1 MEDAAIMVNI
11 LFICHGNICRS
22 PMAEYIMKDLVKK
35 EGRTKDFHIES
46 RAVSYEEYGNP
57 VYPPVKKILN
67 SLGINYDEKH
77 ATVLTKEDYKKYDYL
92 IAMDKSNLY
101 GIQKIIGEDTLHK
114 VHLLLEYTGENRD
127 VSDPWYTRDFEKTYE
142 DILRGCKAILNIIG

>member
-67 SLGINYDEKH
+67 SLGINCDEKH

-127 VSDPWYTRDFEKTYE
+127 VSDPWYTRDFEKTYD
-142 DILRGCKAILNIIG
+142 DILRGCKALLENVF

>member
-1 MEDAAIMVNI
+1 MVNI

-127 VSDPWYTRDFEKTYE
+127 VSDPWYTRNFEKTYE

>member
-127 VSDPWYTRDFEKTYE
+127 VSDPWYTRNFEKTYE
-142 DILRGCKAILNIIG
+142 DILRGCKAILNKIG